1 MRQYFGAMGAQ
12 RLQSGGNR
20 SLSHVSLPFGAFL
33 AQSERRQSLIIL
45 MSASRPEFKL
55 SLCPTCL

>member
-1 MRQYFGAMGAQ
+1 
-12 RLQSGGNR
+12 
-20 SLSHVSLPFGAFL
+20 VSLPFGAFL